1 MTIIYETINLHNK
14 EHGIYPWR
22 YIGSDQFNNPLYL
35 GSSRD
40 LKKDIEILGRSAFMK
55 IVLEECGDIEN
66 KELRKIEVE
75 KYLKPNKVRSDQ
87 SYYNRSETYSPG
99 CGQKGMKHSKKFA
112 RTEKWKLSR
121 TGHSVSEDS
130 RKLMALKKEGKCANE
145 TTKKKMS
152 EQRSGAKNTNSL
164 SWTVITPTGDILNII
179 ALRTWAKNNNYNFY
193 DIYNCKNGWKSIKY
207 GTGQGGGRKKK
218 EQSSGT

>member
-40 LKKDIEILGRSAFMK
+40 LKKDIEILGLSAFMK

-66 KELRKIEVE
+66 KDLRKIEVE

-121 TGHSVSEDS
+121 IGHDVNEDTK
-130 RKLMALKKEGKCANE
+130 KLMSLKKQGTRAKES
-145 TTKKKMS
+145 TKKKMS
-152 EQRSGAKNTNSL
+152 DQRIGENNHNSL
-164 SWTVITPTGDILNII
+164 SWTVTTPTGETLNIV
-179 ALRTWAKNNNYNFY
+179 ALRAWARDNNHNFY
-193 DIYNCKNGWKSIKY
+193 DVYHSKNGWKTVKH
-207 GTGQGGGRKKK
+207 GTGIGGGRNKK
-218 EQSSGT
+218 EITSGN

>member
-66 KELRKIEVE
+66 K
-75 KYLKPNKVRSDQ
+75 
-87 SYYNRSETYSPG
+87 
-99 CGQKGMKHSKKFA
+99 
-112 RTEKWKLSR
+112 
-121 TGHSVSEDS
+121 
-130 RKLMALKKEGKCANE
+130 
-145 TTKKKMS
+145 
-152 EQRSGAKNTNSL
+152 
-164 SWTVITPTGDILNII
+164 
-179 ALRTWAKNNNYNFY
+179 
-193 DIYNCKNGWKSIKY
+193 
-207 GTGQGGGRKKK
+207 
-218 EQSSGT
+218 

>member
-130 RKLMALKKEGKCANE
+130 RKLMAEKKRGNKASLS
-145 TTKKKMS
+145 TKKKMS
-152 EQRSGAKNTNSL
+152 QTRDSYDNLCALEWTIINPYKEVINIRS
-164 SWTVITPTGDILNII
+164 
-179 ALRTWAKNNNYNFY
+179 LRKWCRENNYNFY
-193 DIYNCKNGWKSIKY
+193 DIYYSRNGWKSTRH
-207 GTGQGGGRKKK
+207 GTGVKSNQRKLNAN
-218 EQSSGT
+218 

>member
-130 RKLMALKKEGKCANE
+130 RKLMAEKKRGNKASLS
-145 TTKKKMS
+145 TKKKMS
-152 EQRSGAKNTNSL
+152 QTRDSYDNPCALEWTTINPYKEVINIRS
-164 SWTVITPTGDILNII
+164 
-179 ALRTWAKNNNYNFY
+179 LRKWCRENNYNFY
-193 DIYNCKNGWKSIKY
+193 DIYYSRNGWKSTRH
-207 GTGQGGGRKKK
+207 GTGVKSNQRKLNAN
-218 EQSSGT
+218 

>member
-130 RKLMALKKEGKCANE
+130 RKLMAEKKRGNKASLS
-145 TTKKKMS
+145 TKKKMS
-152 EQRSGAKNTNSL
+152 QTRDSYDNPCALEWTIINPYKEVINIRS
-164 SWTVITPTGDILNII
+164 
-179 ALRTWAKNNNYNFY
+179 LRKWCRENNYNFY
-193 DIYNCKNGWKSIKY
+193 DIYYSRNGWKSTRH
-207 GTGQGGGRKKK
+207 GTGVKSNQRKLNAN
-218 EQSSGT
+218 